1 MSVPSVRPSHSW
13 LMLFFVVKGI
23 DAKVVATGFII
34 WNVKGVKRARIFKH
48 LKHLKC
54 DVAFLRET
62 HLLVKDQ
69 VILKKG
75 RVGKVPTLVPKHA
88 GQP

>member
-1 MSVPSVRPSHSW
+1 M
-13 LMLFFVVKGI
+13 
-23 DAKVVATGFII
+23 DAIGFIS
-34 WNVKGVKRARIFKH
+34 WNMKGVKRARIFKH
-48 LKHLKC
+48 LKHLKR

-75 RVGKVPTLVPKHA
+75 WVGKVPSLVPKHA
-88 GQP
+88 EQP

>member
-1 MSVPSVRPSHSW
+1 
-13 LMLFFVVKGI
+13 MLFFVVNGI
-23 DAKVVATGFII
+23 DAKVAATGFIS
-34 WNVKGVKRARIFKH
+34 WNVKSVKRARIFKH
-48 LKHLKC
+48 LTHLKC

-88 GQP
+88 EQP